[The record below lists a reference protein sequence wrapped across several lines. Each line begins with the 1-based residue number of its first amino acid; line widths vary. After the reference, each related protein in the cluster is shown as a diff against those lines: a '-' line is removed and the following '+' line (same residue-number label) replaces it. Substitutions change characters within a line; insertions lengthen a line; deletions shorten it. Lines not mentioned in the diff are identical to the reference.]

1 MTNIQNILRC
11 YATGMGIKSIAD
23 AFDISRNT
31 VRKYVRLYQ
40 QSGLSMENL
49 LSMPSHKVQEL
60 LGPSAERAVIPSE
73 RRQQLEALLPE
84 YAERLKQRGVMVK
97 TLFEEY
103 SSTHPDGYRHAQ
115 FEALL
120 YRYRLKTKAVGHVE
134 HYAGDQM
141 YVDFAGDRLAIVE
154 PETGEKRK
162 VEVFV
167 AILPCSHYTYCEAV
181 WSQKKEDLIKAS
193 ENALHFYGGVPL
205 AIVPDNLKSAV
216 TSSDRHEPVIQEDF
230 AAFAEHYGMAVYPAR
245 VRKPKDKALV
255 ENAVKLL
262 YRSVYVDIKD
272 REFHSLE
279 ELNEAIRASLE
290 RFNERKLSGRNQSR
304 RQLFE
309 SVERDFLRP
318 LPAMRH
324 QMRQRKSVTV
334 MRNSYVTLNKHHYS
348 VPTKYIGKRVELVYD
363 ADTVEIFH
371 SLTLVTSHHRDD
383 TPYTYTQKEA
393 HNLPG
398 HHGAYEKDL
407 DELYSRAAQID
418 NILLLFLKIVA
429 TPATNPK
436 STASLTD
443 CDRIT

>member
-1 MTNIQNILRC
+1 MKQYVCGICGYIHDEAVGGKWEDLPADWKCPVCKAGKDAFKPKEEKTASQEVLEKPHVDKELSPMEMSIICSNLARGCEKQYLPQQADDFRKLAEFFRSKAAPVEEASTAKLLELIDKDLSVGYPYGNAIAGEKPDRGGLRC
-11 YATGMGIKSIAD
+11 QVWSEKVTRMLQSLLTRYESEGDKMLENTGVWVC
-23 AFDISRNT
+23 T
-31 VRKYVRLYQ
+31 VCGFVYV
-40 QSGLSMENL
+40 G
-49 LSMPSHKVQEL
+49 
-60 LGPSAERAVIPSE
+60 
-73 RRQQLEALLPE
+73 
-84 YAERLKQRGVMVK
+84 
-97 TLFEEY
+97 
-103 SSTHPDGYRHAQ
+103 
-115 FEALL
+115 
-120 YRYRLKTKAVGHVE
+120 
-134 HYAGDQM
+134 
-141 YVDFAGDRLAIVE
+141 
-154 PETGEKRK
+154 
-162 VEVFV
+162 
-167 AILPCSHYTYCEAV
+167 

-230 AAFAEHYGMAVYPAR
+230 VAFAEHYGMAVYPAR

-334 MRNSYVTLNKHHYS
+334 IDRKS
-348 VPTKYIGKRVELVYD
+348 VV
-363 ADTVEIFH
+363 
-371 SLTLVTSHHRDD
+371 
-383 TPYTYTQKEA
+383 
-393 HNLPG
+393 
-398 HHGAYEKDL
+398 
-407 DELYSRAAQID
+407 
-418 NILLLFLKIVA
+418 
-429 TPATNPK
+429 
-436 STASLTD
+436 
-443 CDRIT
+443 